1 MRKGAWR
8 LAVLEGSI
16 LGAMADIYR
25 HPRIFPLDS
34 VRFLPGIVINGVRS
48 AIRGVKVTV
57 ITQVILEELTA
68 SAQASAR
75 LWMNY
80 DLRNSASDGSQR
92 MFNAL
97 EPGTGMLIHRHHE
110 IQRNCHMPKRTL

>member
-1 MRKGAWR
+1 
-8 LAVLEGSI
+8 
-16 LGAMADIYR
+16 MADIYR